1 MNNTNVKNNNAEEI
15 DLLDLLFALKAKIVP
30 ILIAT
35 VLGGLISFAYTYFLV
50 TPVYESTASMLVL
63 SKETTLTSLADLQLG
78 TSLTNDYKVLA
89 VSRPVLEK
97 VVADTGIPMTYSQL
111 SNRISINNPSSSRIL
126 EFTVTYEDP
135 DKAAEIVNDL
145 AEVAASYI
153 SEQMEVVPPN
163 IFEDGIP
170 NYNPSNISYT
180 RNVAIGAFLG
190 MVLVCG
196 IVILLE
202 LMDDTIKDE
211 EDVQKYLG
219 LSVLAAVPDRKD
231 YINVK
236 ARKKRKKAQKMAQAA
251 APAQNQTSH
260 TGTHN
265 KNTSR
270 PAPKRAQEVT
280 GHREDAKTAS
290 VQEEGKGV

>member
-1 MNNTNVKNNNAEEI
+1 MNNTNVRTNKAEEI
-15 DLLDLLFALKAKIVP
+15 DLLDLFFALKAKIVP

-35 VLGGLISFAYTYFLV
+35 VLGGLISFAYTYFMV
-50 TPVYESTASMLVL
+50 TPMYQSTASMLVL

-97 VVADTGIPMTYSQL
+97 VVADTGIPLSYGQL
-111 SNRISINNPSSSRIL
+111 AGRISINNPSSSRIL

-145 AEVAASYI
+145 AKVASSYI

-163 IFEDGIP
+163 IFEEGIP
-170 NYNPSNISYT
+170 ATSPSSPSYT
-180 RNVAIGAFLG
+180 RNVAMGAILG
-190 MVLVCG
+190 MMLVCG

-202 LMDDTIKDE
+202 LLDDTIKDE

-231 YINVK
+231 YINAK
-236 ARKKRKKAQKMAQAA
+236 TRKKRKKTQKTQATVTT
-251 APAQNQTSH
+251 QNLSSQ

-270 PAPKRAQEVT
+270 PAPKRAQDVT
-280 GHREDAKTAS
+280 GHREEAQTAP